1 MFKNNNEQIEEK
13 VEKTKLDDLIDG
25 LEKKL
30 EHMDP
35 TDKDYETVVE
45 NLKRFAE
52 LKAYRENSK
61 LESEAKRRNLN
72 KGDTKQIDPNVGL
85 QVGGLLVATI
95 LCIHAETTGN
105 ITTKAFG
112 FIPKLI
118 GIRRV

>member
-1 MFKNNNEQIEEK
+1 MFKSNEQIEEK

-35 TDKDYETVVE
+35 TDKENETVVE

-61 LESEAKRRNLN
+61 LENEAKRRNLN
-72 KGDTKQIDPNVGL
+72 KSDTKQIDPNVGL

>member
-61 LESEAKRRNLN
+61 LENEAKRRNLN
-72 KGDTKQIDPNVGL
+72 KSDTKQIDPNVGL

>member
-1 MFKNNNEQIEEK
+1 MFKNNNEQNEEK
-13 VEKTKLDDLIDG
+13 VEKTKLDELIDC

-35 TDKDYETVVE
+35 TDKEYETVIE

-61 LESEAKRRNLN
+61 LENEAKKRNLN
-72 KGDTKQIDPNVGL
+72 KGDQKQIDPNVGL
-85 QVGGLLVATI
+85 QVGGLLVATL

-118 GIRRV
+118 GIRRA